1 MMRRSLHNRP
11 LRSVL
16 ANRKLFQGGGMVGM
30 GNSMAMANM
39 QPAGI
44 LASSP
49 NLINAVANDAIN
61 PQGGP
66 TLSMA
71 DGGIAKFREGG
82 ANDLR
87 RQVQYALSIKP
98 DEMYE
103 TPGGL
108 HTSNEEVLTLLQ
120 RLDPNN
126 PIYPDVV
133 NAAKERGLPIPKPH
147 IQVAEAPEQL
157 TRPEA
162 DSPTPKKKNVPA
174 RVMPQERMPY
184 NEMAHR
190 AVSPELLSEQL
201 LTEGEIEPAIA
212 PEPEALS
219 RSSTLPDLIQAYEE
233 GPVRRSHELER
244 AVQLKKRALE
254 ALGSN
259 PGTTLVGEAVD
270 WFTMSANAR
279 AAEALEQ
286 DKAEIAWNAERNR
299 IGDIP
304 AEHWLRES
312 GASEA
317 TIKHYSP
324 EGEGLPLGYQS
335 FFKNYWSP
343 EEEKTDADID
353 VGTLGLGE
361 EAAIAAQPAEEII
374 SPDKEELPA
383 DLTDAD
389 IDVGTKGLGEDAA
402 LVGRPGGEE
411 QYAPRG
417 GSQANM
423 KAARVAYEIQEREKS
438 LVSLKEWVS
447 STGESPDNPN
457 IPATVVNQTVDDVFR
472 DALTAARGESFDA
485 KKMAEEIDVLLPR
498 TKDDPQMEGLLL
510 LMLGASIAAGKD
522 RNAWVNVG
530 QGIQQALPAM
540 MNFKAAQKE
549 KEREREM
556 TIAKLAIETKLSR
569 EGDQRTL
576 IRGIEAE
583 QRGAKIGILKE
594 QRAQQA
600 EIDKENR
607 TRKNYITIKPS
618 LVDNKVMDPNAE
630 EGSFVVPKLMS
641 WPALTDMEARRLQS
655 AGVPIVEV
663 KPATVSL
670 DDLSG
675 EPGELT
681 LKQLNELGGTPK
693 ELKIFAF
700 GRDEGTTISFIPADI
715 AGIRSGLMPEDILT
729 PGNWNSVYHAWS
741 SRRAPLT
748 SLSDRILKLA
758 NRDDLKRLTGIG
770 GFKER
775 IGDALVGFGGGEGEL
790 ARFGRAL
797 IGGDLSQTRQFE
809 IEARLILAEIAPIL
823 LGESGKTISDAD
835 RARVARTLG
844 FSVDVNINRDTGQTM
859 YTVTGFDAAI
869 MATNPSVIYKAL
881 DELND
886 SIDRAVIKV
895 DNEAM
900 RIATRF
906 GRSADLAPA
915 DISKVE
921 ESKKQIEKRKGK
933 DFFKYDLTT

>member
-16 ANRKLFQGGGMVGM
+16 ANRKLFQGGGMVGA
-30 GNSMAMANM
+30 GNPMANM
-39 QPAGI
+39 QPMGI

-108 HTSNEEVLTLLQ
+108 HTSNEEVITLLQ

-126 PIYPDVV
+126 PIYADVA
-133 NAAKERGLPIPKPH
+133 NAAKERGLPIPKPR
-147 IQVAEAPEQL
+147 IQVAEAPRVISSDDQ
-157 TRPEA
+157 TMPSEA
-162 DSPTPKKKNVPA
+162 
-174 RVMPQERMPY
+174 ERNAILAQDPGVGIIQAAEEAGPPLSGPDP
-184 NEMAHR
+184 NR
-190 AVSPELLSEQL
+190 PELLSEQL
-201 LTEGEIEPAIA
+201 LAEEEIEPAVAPAAFDTEEGVGIIPADQVSKASVLERGIYYDPEGIA
-212 PEPEALS
+212 VFPQ
-219 RSSTLPDLIQAYEE
+219 TLDQVPDNILYDYEDENFHQPTPDLL
-233 GPVRRSHELER
+233 S
-244 AVQLKKRALE
+244 KDE
-254 ALGSN
+254 A
-259 PGTTLVGEAVD
+259 P
-270 WFTMSANAR
+270 
-279 AAEALEQ
+279 
-286 DKAEIAWNAERNR
+286 
-299 IGDIP
+299 
-304 AEHWLRES
+304 
-312 GASEA
+312 
-317 TIKHYSP
+317 
-324 EGEGLPLGYQS
+324 
-335 FFKNYWSP
+335 
-343 EEEKTDADID
+343 
-353 VGTLGLGE
+353 
-361 EAAIAAQPAEEII
+361 AAQPAEEII

-389 IDVGTKGLGEDAA
+389 IDVGTMGLGEDAA

-417 GSQANM
+417 SSQANM

-797 IGGDLSQTRQFE
+797 IGGDLSQTRHFE

-844 FSVDVNINRDTGQTM
+844 FSVDVDINRDTGQTM
-859 YTVTGFDAAI
+859 YTVTGFNAAI